1 MLNGISEEHKF
12 HGDYARFHVVVLK
25 LFLHKLLHFLKF
37 GEVLI
42 HWVIL
47 PNEVTCV
54 ERKDCSHS
62 YLYMYVEL
70 LAIASCNYKPYTP
83 LEVQIISTKFWYVQS

>member
-1 MLNGISEEHKF
+1 MLNGISEEHKS
-12 HGDYARFHVVVLK
+12 HGDYSRLHVVVLK

-47 PNEVTCV
+47 PNEVTCG
-54 ERKDCSHS
+54 ERKGYSHTC
-62 YLYMYVEL
+62 LHMYSTCILSFNCCL
-70 LAIASCNYKPYTP
+70 LSH
-83 LEVQIISTKFWYVQS
+83 LQIIMLLELVIKF

>member
-1 MLNGISEEHKF
+1 MLDGISEEHKS
-12 HGDYARFHVVVLK
+12 HGDYARLHVVVLK

-47 PNEVTCV
+47 PNEVTCG
-54 ERKDCSHS
+54 EMKGYSHTC
-62 YLYMYVEL
+62 LHMYTTCILSFNCCL
-70 LAIASCNYKPYTP
+70 LSQ
-83 LEVQIISTKFWYVQS
+83 VQIVYH